1 MVSRYGDKVLVIA
14 RLLGLS
20 IVMTPVSWFVLGLFH
35 TESPGL
41 LLINYF
47 VPIPVGAPA
56 PDKWGPSWRY
66 LLGLIAIDVTCW
78 FVFLAGPRAGTI
90 LCAAD
95 LPLIARTTN

>member
-1 MVSRYGDKVLVIA
+1 VVSRYRDKVLVIA

-56 PDKWGPSWRY
+56 PDKWGPSSRY
-66 LLGLIAIDVTCW
+66 LLGLTAIDVTCC
-78 FVFLAGPRAGTI
+78 FVFLAVCYWALRRFAFKS
-90 LCAAD
+90 
-95 LPLIARTTN
+95 TNSKYH